1 MSNENINISKLLKES
16 RETLLNP
23 KDYFSSMPLTGGFAE
38 PVIKAAIYGT
48 VAGLFSLLW
57 SVAGL
62 SAMGGTML
70 GGAIGIMA
78 LFYSIIGA
86 VIGVFIG
93 GAIMLVISAI
103 CGGSTDYEAN
113 VRVAASLMVVYP
125 INAFLAFLYGINITL
140 GGLVGLLVS
149 CYSIYLLYH
158 AAIQALKGKESS
170 AKIVAIVLLL
180 LALVGFFGGRR
191 ASRTVQDFSNMF
203 EEEQVR

>member
-23 KDYFSSMPLTGGFAE
+23 KDYFSSIPLTGGFAE
-38 PVIKAAIYGT
+38 PIIKAAIYGT

-57 SVAGL
+57 SVTGL
-62 SAMGGTML
+62 SAVGSGIL
-70 GGAIGIMA
+70 GGAIGFMA
-78 LFYSIIGA
+78 LIYSIIGA
-86 VIGVFIG
+86 IIGLFIG

-103 CGGSTDYEAN
+103 CGGNTNYEAN
-113 VRVAASLMVVYP
+113 VRVTASLMVVYP

-140 GGLVGLLVS
+140 GGLAGLLVS

-158 AAIQALKGKESS
+158 AEIQSLKGKESS
-170 AKIVAIVLLL
+170 VKIVAIVLLL
-180 LALVGFFGGRR
+180 LALLGFFGGRK

-203 EEEQVR
+203 EEEQLR

>member
-57 SVAGL
+57 SVVGL
-62 SAMGGTML
+62 SAL
-70 GGAIGIMA
+70 GGPIWGGALGIMA
-78 LFYSIIGA
+78 LIYSIIGA
-86 VIGVFIG
+86 IIGLFIG

-103 CGGSTDYEAN
+103 CGGNTDYEAN
-113 VRVAASLMVVYP
+113 VRVTASLLVVYP

-149 CYSIYLLYH
+149 FYSVYLTL
-158 AAIQALKGKESS
+158 
-170 AKIVAIVLLL
+170 
-180 LALVGFFGGRR
+180 
-191 ASRTVQDFSNMF
+191 
-203 EEEQVR
+203 